1 MSADPPVHTPSENV
15 LASIHVLSRR
25 IGAAF
30 HPEVAARFGLTLP
43 EWRVILTL
51 NDAPDTSASDIM
63 RLWAMEKMAISRA
76 VRRLVRDGLV
86 TRRRSATDRRSFTLR
101 LTAKGGALHK
111 RVLPAANRRF
121 RDIVSC
127 LDPAE
132 LAQLRTAL
140 AKLNRQAERLA
151 E

>member
-1 MSADPPVHTPSENV
+1 VSADPPDHTPPANV

-30 HPEVAARFGLTLP
+30 HPEVAARFALTLP

-51 NDAPDTSASDIM
+51 YDAPESSASDIM
-63 RLWAMEKMAISRA
+63 RLWAMDKMAISRA
-76 VRRLVRDGLV
+76 VRRLVQGRLV
-86 TRRRSATDRRSFTLR
+86 ARRRSATDRRSFTLH
-101 LTAKGGALHK
+101 LTKKGLALYE

-127 LDPAE
+127 LDRTE
-132 LAQLRTAL
+132 LAQLRAAL